1 MLQFYCGPV
10 YLGNMMLTLGAYTYY
25 TKTFSA
31 KRRVQIRERKNAEKK
46 AEFTLNESILNYETV
61 KTFSNEK
68 YEEKRYSGLL
78 DNLRRCAMIVQ

>member
-1 MLQFYCGPV
+1 
-10 YLGNMMLTLGAYTYY
+10 MLTLGAYTYY

-68 YEEKRYSGLL
+68 YEEKRYSSLL
-78 DNLRRCAMIVQ
+78 DNLRRCAMTVQGSLSQLNVG